1 MKIYR
6 TVTLPKLLFVL
17 LFLPTVFIAINLFRN
32 RDISLNFSIE
42 LVFTVLSMMGFS
54 AMAVFGPMH
63 YKYLHRSTD
72 GYKYFRSLPDAYRK
86 YKRTCIAVSGG
97 FAAVGGAILIMLALT
112 GFRNMTLICLLSVY
126 AFTYAMQHI
135 MAQSENANVSD
146 IHIITAGGAM
156 GVMMTAIDDVTAVS
170 PIVLGIM
177 VPALMILVAIGCT
190 AYFYSRFDTLWYKE

>member
-32 RDISLNFSIE
+32 RDINLSLSVE
-42 LVFTVLSMMGFS
+42 LVFTVLSMMGLS

-63 YKYLHRSTD
+63 YKYLHPSTD
-72 GYKYFRSLPDAYRK
+72 GYKYFRSLPDAYGK
-86 YKRTCIAVSGG
+86 YKRTCIGVSGG

-112 GFRNMTLICLLSVY
+112 GFTNITLACILSVY
-126 AFTYAMQHI
+126 AFIYAMQHI
-135 MAQSENANVSD
+135 IAQSESANVSN

-156 GVMMTAIDDVTAVS
+156 GVMTTAMDDITAVS
-170 PIVLGIM
+170 HPALGIIF
-177 VPALMILVAIGCT
+177 PAVMILVAIGCT

>member
-17 LFLPTVFIAINLFRN
+17 LFLPAVFIAINLFRN
-32 RDISLNFSIE
+32 RDINLSLSME
-42 LVFTVLSMMGFS
+42 MVFTVLSMMGFS

-72 GYKYFRSLPDAYRK
+72 GYKYFRSLPDAYGK
-86 YKRTCIAVSGG
+86 YKRTCVAVSGG

-112 GFRNMTLICLLSVY
+112 GFRNMTLTCLLSVY

-135 MAQSENANVSD
+135 IAQSENANVNN
-146 IHIITAGGAM
+146 IHIVAAGGAA
-156 GVMMTAIDDVTAVS
+156 GVMITAIDDITAVS
-170 PIVLGIM
+170 HPALGIIF
-177 VPALMILVAIGCT
+177 PAVMILVAIGCT